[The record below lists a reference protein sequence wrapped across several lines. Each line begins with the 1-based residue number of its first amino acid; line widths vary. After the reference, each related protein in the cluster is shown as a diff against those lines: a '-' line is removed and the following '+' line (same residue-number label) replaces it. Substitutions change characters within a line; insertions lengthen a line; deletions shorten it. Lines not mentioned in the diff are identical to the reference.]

1 MGGGGGRILCV
12 RLVFTIHLQ
21 YISTHQSYTYTLIAK
36 PTQYDTGD
44 QNIGKSISW
53 ITAGCDLL
61 HAGRHK
67 IHPVGMP
74 AFPAL
79 WGTLTIPSVRLTC
92 IACFL
97 PISQSILNRF

>member
-1 MGGGGGRILCV
+1 MTGNQRRGDYGGRWLHLSCV
-12 RLVFTIHLQ
+12 YIFVFTVHRQ
-21 YISTHQSYTYTLIAK
+21 YVRAHQSFMDTLIAK
-36 PTQYDTGD
+36 PTQYDTGN
-44 QNIGKSISW
+44 QNIGESTKW

-79 WGTLTIPSVRLTC
+79 WGTLI
-92 IACFL
+92 I
-97 PISQSILNRF
+97 

>member
-1 MGGGGGRILCV
+1 MLCSIPHMTGGQEKRGLWRGGGEVARIFCLHF
-12 RLVFTIHLQ
+12 VFTVHRQ
-21 YISTHQSYTYTLIAK
+21 YIRAHQSYTLIAK

-44 QNIGKSISW
+44 QNIGLSTSW

-67 IHPVGMP
+67 IYPVGLP

-79 WGTLTIPSVRLTC
+79 WGTL
-92 IACFL
+92 
-97 PISQSILNRF
+97 ILL